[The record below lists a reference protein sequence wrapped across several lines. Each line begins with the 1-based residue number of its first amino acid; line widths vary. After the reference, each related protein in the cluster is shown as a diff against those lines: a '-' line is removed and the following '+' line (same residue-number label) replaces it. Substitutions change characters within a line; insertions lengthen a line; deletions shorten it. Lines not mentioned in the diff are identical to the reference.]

1 MSGEEDANDKGKCRG
16 PASDQEKELTID
28 ITPKYPSRYPFVV
41 GVSSNLSM
49 FVMVNMAVKTPPG
62 IPTTVFRAST

>member
-1 MSGEEDANDKGKCRG
+1 VKG
-16 PASDQEKELTID
+16 PASESERKRLELTID
-28 ITPKYPSRYPFVV
+28 ITPKYPRRYPFVV

-62 IPTTVFRAST
+62 IPTTVFRTST